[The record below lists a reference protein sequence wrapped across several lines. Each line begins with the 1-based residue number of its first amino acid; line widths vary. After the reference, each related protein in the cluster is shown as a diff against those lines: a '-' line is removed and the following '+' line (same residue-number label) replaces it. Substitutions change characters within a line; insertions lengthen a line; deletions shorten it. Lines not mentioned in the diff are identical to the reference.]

1 MAKAS
6 QKSNKNQK
14 PQVHVRFTRVLLI
27 IAGVDLLLLFAPGIG
42 FLHSFYYIGD
52 LISFGASILGIVL
65 IFIAFKTL
73 YYKDVKK

>member
-6 QKSNKNQK
+6 EKSNKKPK

-27 IAGVDLLLLFAPGIG
+27 IAGVDLLLLFAPGLG

-52 LISFGASILGIVL
+52 FISFGASILGLVL
-65 IFIAFKTL
+65 IYYAFKSL
-73 YYKDVKK
+73 YYKDEKK

>member
-27 IAGVDLLLLFAPGIG
+27 IAGADLLLLFAPGIG